1 MSSQAHKLYNEL
13 HNAKDEADRN
23 ANNTWTE
30 TQRMAYEQEGLI
42 IGVAID
48 TEEKFGAL
56 MRMLGLPNTGKKDD
70 RRWFEGKV
78 AGYDHALKSL
88 ERIFGEQERDNETH

>member
-30 TQRMAYEQEGLI
+30 
-42 IGVAID
+42 
-48 TEEKFGAL
+48 
-56 MRMLGLPNTGKKDD
+56 D